1 MDAVSNVRD
10 LSHIAELLKANDD
23 YVIVPHVAPD
33 PDAFGA
39 ACGLALVLDRLGKK
53 VTVYTDEMVEP
64 NYQFLNGF
72 FPISHELPAPE
83 GKKLIFVDGGEH
95 KRMPAPVREWKTW
108 MNIDHHLENGQFA
121 EWIYVD
127 TAAAATSLLVARI
140 AEAAGVPFEQG
151 MASCLFTGL
160 LFDTRNGFI
169 TDKCTPEVYHTV
181 GKLVEAGARP
191 DHLNRLLNEQMTM
204 GDFRLYGE
212 ALAGLKTAFEGKI
225 VYTTLTQAMIR
236 ETGGSDQAMEMLTL
250 NLPKIAGG
258 EIYVLFKENEE
269 GLIKVSLRSKG
280 RLAVNTVA
288 KRFNGG
294 GHKFAAG
301 AKFDVPMAEAVKTL
315 IAACEEAVREEL
327 SAAP

>member
-10 LSHIAELLKANDD
+10 LSHIAELLKANDH

-39 ACGLALVLDRLGKK
+39 ACGLALVLDRLGKQ
-53 VTVYTDEMVEP
+53 VTVYTDEAVEA
-64 NYQFLNGF
+64 NYRFLGEY
-72 FPISHELPAPE
+72 FPISHDLPDPA

-95 KRMPAPVREWKTW
+95 KRMPAPVREWQTF

-140 AEAAGVPFEQG
+140 AEAAGVALDEAI
-151 MASCLFTGL
+151 ASCLFTGL

-181 GKLVEAGARP
+181 GRLVEAGARP

-212 ALAGLKTAFEGKI
+212 ALAGLKTALDGKI
-225 VYTTLTQAMIR
+225 VYTALTRAMLE

-258 EIYVLFKENEE
+258 EIYVLFKESES
-269 GLIKVSLRSKG
+269 GQIKVSLRSKG
-280 RLAVNTVA
+280 RLAVNEVA
-288 KRFNGG
+288 KQFNGG

-301 AKFDVPMAEAVKTL
+301 AKFDLPMAEAVKTL
-315 IAACEEAVREEL
+315 ITACEAAVRQEL
-327 SAAP
+327 SLAP